1 MSQSARVVLF
11 FGVILDPGVIPP
23 AIGVRVFPVWNTN
36 APLSARSHAVA
47 LTRTVRYSEEG
58 CALVADPLGSTFAPL
73 PFNAAAEIRDFLV
86 RHDLAHRVD
95 RTVSRLGAAEWLVA
109 PVYG

>member
-1 MSQSARVVLF
+1 MSQSARVILF
-11 FGVILDPGVIPP
+11 YGVILDPGVIPP

-58 CALVADPLGSTFAPL
+58 CALVADPLGSTFTPL
-73 PFNAAAEIRDFLV
+73 RFNAGAEIRDFLAEV
-86 RHDLAHRVD
+86 RLADKVD
-95 RTVSRLGAAEWLVA
+95 RTASRLGAAEWLVA

>member
-1 MSQSARVVLF
+1 
-11 FGVILDPGVIPP
+11 
-23 AIGVRVFPVWNTN
+23 
-36 APLSARSHAVA
+36 
-47 LTRTVRYSEEG
+47 
-58 CALVADPLGSTFAPL
+58 L